1 MNMKNI
7 STEQCKNR
15 AFDPQDSPY
24 GSRNYDPDVLQLE
37 EKEKLNQHK
46 IVLRHENEAYMYN
59 HPEIRGLVSIMLRRN
74 KISRRHRYFLEK
86 KPSRVEEVQ
95 ELCAAY
101 FGRPRGTIAAELLDY
116 LLEIK
121 HQGAIVAEL
130 RREVAST
137 ATEAVEKPLDPEHRQ

>member
-7 STEQCKNR
+7 LTEQCKNR
-15 AFDPQDSPY
+15 AFVPSDSSY
-24 GSRNYDPDVLQLE
+24 GSRNYDPGVLHPEQ
-37 EKEKLNQHK
+37 KEKFNQYK
-46 IVLRHENEAYMYN
+46 IVLRLENEAYMHN
-59 HPEIRGLVSIMLRRN
+59 HPEIRGLVSIMLR
-74 KISRRHRYFLEK
+74 HFLEK
-86 KPSRVEEVQ
+86 KPSRGEEVQ

-121 HQGAIVAEL
+121 QQGAIVAEL

-137 ATEAVEKPLDPEHRQ
+137 ATEAVEKPLDPEYRQ